1 MFSNAFEMRTDF
13 VFLRQ
18 NIFYRIDSKILNSSF
33 ITMELEGDVQS
44 HLERLTRDY
53 RSKLCRG
60 RSHTRN
66 RLLAL
71 MSFTCRVPFFD
82 QDSVQTFHYYK

>member
-1 MFSNAFEMRTDF
+1 MFSNAFEMSTDF

-53 RSKLCRG
+53 R
-60 RSHTRN
+60 
-66 RLLAL
+66 
-71 MSFTCRVPFFD
+71 
-82 QDSVQTFHYYK
+82 